1 VLCARLGISRKSHY
15 KYRAQVHQR
24 GVGGL
29 GPRSRRPLRGPI
41 ETPPEQSCQWSCWTL
56 LAATTVP
63 ILDGRGSAWPPSTW
77 TERWDLRSSSA
88 KSLAFRPAQRQAT
101 WTSHP
106 AGNHGRLWPPQ
117 GTFDAFARLLG
128 PPPSVG
134 GQRPGEC
141 AQPPATHPRS
151 GAVDADT
158 AMGGFPVP
166 CRGRPLRTPQGIAEA
181 SLVLRPCTSRESFS
195 TCSGRCLATG
205 GDACPRFAAGRAG
218 LSLRHRDLP
227 VH

>member
-1 VLCARLGISRKSHY
+1 
-15 KYRAQVHQR
+15 
-24 GVGGL
+24 L
-29 GPRSRRPLRGPI
+29 GPRSRRPLRSPI
-41 ETPPEQSCQWSCWTL
+41 ETPPEQSCQWSCWTQ

-88 KSLAFRPAQRQAT
+88 EISCIQTGTAPGDLAEPPC
-101 WTSHP
+101 WKP
-106 AGNHGRLWPPQ
+106 WPTVAPQ
-117 GTFDAFARLLG
+117 GMFDAFAASSARLQAWVDNG
-128 PPPSVG
+128 RGSAPK
-134 GQRPGEC
+134 
-141 AQPPATHPRS
+141 PPATHPRS

-158 AMGGFPVP
+158 AMGRFPVP

-181 SLVLRPCTSRESFS
+181 SLVLRPCASRESFS

-218 LSLRHRDLP
+218 LSLRLRDLP